1 MSSRD
6 EWRITTA
13 AIQLEMERI
22 SGLLQ
27 KVGVENQVLVSGP
40 LKNQPSF
47 TEPLS
52 PEGRQVLQGLVT
64 DMYEQFVG
72 MVALYVAPVVL
83 CGWVQFRVERTQRAA
98 SLGIWPQVIGSAI
111 VAPLVAGFFAA
122 GLWFGL
128 LGGEM

>member
-1 MSSRD
+1 MR
-6 EWRITTA
+6 A
-13 AIQLEMERI
+13 F
-22 SGLLQ
+22 G
-27 KVGVENQVLVSGP
+27 VGVAACTLYFVGFLYATSHFAGG
-40 LKNQPSF
+40 SI
-47 TEPLS
+47 LS
-52 PEGRQVLQGLVT
+52 
-64 DMYEQFVG
+64 QFVG